1 MRKWFY
7 MTEEEKAEIL
17 AGLREKWP
25 SMRND
30 HPRQEGLPHYNSWKK
45 LDLEKFLRSMDS
57 SLLYSWL
64 EYVKEY
70 EELRF
75 QEYREDI
82 NQFLDSGYREE
93 QPYSAEI
100 ISRIVNTPKMNF
112 EKTQKFVYDM
122 LNTFRPKR
130 WPIRRG
136 RSEEFYTLE
145 RGDEEE

>member
-1 MRKWFY
+1 MRKWLY

-17 AGLREKWP
+17 AELREKWP

-45 LDLEKFLRSMDS
+45 LDLKNFLRSMDY

-64 EYVKEY
+64 EYEKQY

-82 NQFLDSGYREE
+82 NQFLDSGYREKH
-93 QPYSAEI
+93 PYSAEI
-100 ISRIVNTPKMNF
+100 ISRMVNTPKMNF

-122 LNTFRPKR
+122 LNTFRPNR

-136 RSEEFYTLE
+136 RSEEYYTLE